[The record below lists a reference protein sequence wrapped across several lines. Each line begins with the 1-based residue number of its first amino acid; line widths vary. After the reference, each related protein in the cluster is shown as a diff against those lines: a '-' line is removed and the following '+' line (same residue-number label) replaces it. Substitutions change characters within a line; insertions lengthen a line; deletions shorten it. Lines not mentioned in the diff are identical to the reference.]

1 METSCE
7 STGADVGALQ
17 RGARQ
22 GDAGDRGRGQ
32 GGQGAQV
39 EAQR

>member
-1 METSCE
+1 MEE
-7 STGADVGALQ
+7 SGKDAGADVGALQ
-17 RGARQ
+17 RGAGQ
-22 GDAGDRGRGQ
+22 GDDGDRGRGQ